1 MLDKSDIEKI
11 ELMAEFE
18 KFLSDN
24 AVAVKKNDRGE
35 YSFLNKM
42 IYDEWVQS
50 PQRGKAKIEKMRN
63 TKYFLQ
69 GNKLCK

>member
-1 MLDKSDIEKI
+1 MQGKI
-11 ELMAEFE
+11 EIENKEHQVQFE

>member
-1 MLDKSDIEKI
+1 MLVETDIKNKEHQ
-11 ELMAEFE
+11 AQFE